1 MKSLLFDDFQQ
12 WRVCL
17 LAGVCK
23 FLWSLWRIISCLL
36 FGIISF
42 LVWIGKQIEAFCK
55 REFVASL
62 VIGVLGVAFFI
73 CFGLTFVKE
82 RKARV
87 DAEMQRDR
95 LSYELDSVKQLLPV
109 KNHWSKDDED

>member
-1 MKSLLFDDFQQ
+1 MKNLLFDDFRQ

-17 LAGVCK
+17 WSGVCK
-23 FLWSLWRIISCLL
+23 FLWGLLRIISCLL

-62 VIGVLGVAFFI
+62 IIGVLFVFLLAGW
-73 CFGLTFVKE
+73 LNTFMSE
-82 RKARV
+82 RARRV
-87 DAEMQRDR
+87 NAEMQRDSISLQYQNFKEKR
-95 LSYELDSVKQLLPV
+95 GYE
-109 KNHWSKDDED
+109 

>member
-1 MKSLLFDDFQQ
+1 MKNLLFDDFRQ

-17 LAGVCK
+17 WAGVCK
-23 FLWSLWRIISCLL
+23 FLWGLWRIISCLV
-36 FGIISF
+36 FGIISY

-62 VIGVLGVAFFI
+62 VIGVIAVVIFI
-73 CFGLTFVKE
+73 SFGLTFVKE

-95 LSYELDSVKQLLPV
+95 LKYELDSTKQLIPERKYL
-109 KNHWSKDDED
+109 DDDTK

>member
-1 MKSLLFDDFQQ
+1 MKNLLFDDFRQ

-17 LAGVCK
+17 WAGVCK
-23 FLWSLWRIISCLL
+23 FLWGLWRIISCLL

-42 LVWIGKQIEAFCK
+42 LVWIFKQIEAFCK

-62 VIGVLGVAFFI
+62 VIGVIAVVFFI
-73 CFGLTFVKE
+73 SFGLTFVKE

-95 LSYELDSVKQLLPV
+95 LKYELDSTKQLIPERKYL
-109 KNHWSKDDED
+109 DDDTK